1 MGPVRHFISITEEI
15 KNHLQFL
22 AESGCPGFDCS
33 KESLEIIRH
42 WGKRI
47 APRRSQTPAFVSES
61 LESVRK
67 NIGDCRRCKL
77 SHSRTHIVFGSG
89 NPKAKL
95 VFVGDAPGY
104 DEDSSGEPFAGASGE
119 LLTKI
124 IQAMKLSREQV
135 YLCNLVKC
143 RPPGTRDPEP
153 GEIRACLPFLKR
165 QIKAVRP
172 EFVCTLGTL
181 ATQTLLEKTSPI
193 SMLRGRFYDFMGFRL
208 IPTYHPDDILREKDH
223 PPEYNRLRSCVW
235 EDVKKVMK
243 GLGIA
248 ER

>member
-1 MGPVRHFISITEEI
+1 MGPVRHFISITEAI

-42 WGKRI
+42 WGKRDF
-47 APRRSQTPAFVSES
+47 PRKHQARSFVSES
-61 LESVRK
+61 PEDVRK
-67 NIGDCRRCKL
+67 NLGDCRRCKL
-77 SHSRTHIVFGSG
+77 SYSRTHIVFGSG

-104 DEDSSGEPFAGASGE
+104 DEDLCGEPFVGTSGE

-124 IQAMKLSREQV
+124 IQAMKLTREQV
-135 YLCNLVKC
+135 YLCNVVKC

-153 GEIRACLPFLKR
+153 GEIRTCLPFLKR

-172 EFVCTLGTL
+172 DMICTLGTL
-181 ATQTLLEKTSPI
+181 AAQTLLEKTERLSL
-193 SMLRGRFYDFMGFRL
+193 LRGHFYDCMGFRL
-208 IPTYHPDDILREKDH
+208 IPTYHPEDILREKDH
-223 PPEYNRLRSCVW
+223 LPEYNRLRSCVW
-235 EDVKKVMK
+235 EDMK
-243 GLGIA
+243 
-248 ER
+248 R